1 MKQNLESANELIA
14 TFAQQRQVLLR
25 HTAEVLCPEPS
36 RSASKPSSREAQLS
50 AILVSSLEEL
60 KVAEEELTERIAVLA
75 ELRDDL
81 ERRVRG
87 ARQLFDLAPACL
99 LVSDV
104 QGQILDANR
113 SCQMML
119 KRDSPMLERQPLARF
134 IPSDERRSFRDG
146 LARILSTE
154 GVSDWRFVLS
164 RPTDAPVPV
173 TAAVRVVRP
182 TELHTLLSTES
193 TGALPR
199 FPGWLD
205 FTTPTFTIDADG
217 LLSVEARE
225 ETFRRCGKV
234 DCRRSALEERR
245 GRRLLLEAARTNG
258 KTWYTRRDRP
268 S

>member
-1 MKQNLESANELIA
+1 MNQNLESANELIA

-173 TAAVRVVRP
+173 SAAVRVVRP
-182 TELHTLLSTES
+182 I
-193 TGALPR
+193 GASGEAVTKLFWSIR
-199 FPGWLD
+199 VLD
-205 FTTPTFTIDADG
+205 PADAPIDA
-217 LLSVEARE
+217 
-225 ETFRRCGKV
+225 
-234 DCRRSALEERR
+234 
-245 GRRLLLEAARTNG
+245 
-258 KTWYTRRDRP
+258 
-268 S
+268 